1 MKNTKSD
8 YVFKFCTIIK
18 SFTQNSFIVLNYS
31 RRRQDS
37 CHCTRL
43 YQEKVGFMSLYQTIT
58 GEGRIHVTVLD
69 YTRRRQD
76 SCHCTRQFQEKVG
89 FMSLYLTVPGEGR
102 KVGFMSLYQTILGEG
117 RIHVTVLDCTRRRQD
132 SFHCTRPYQ
141 EKVGFMSLYQTIL
154 GEGIRFTS
162 QFKNIPGEE

>member
-1 MKNTKSD
+1 MFLILSIPCLKLNMKNTKSD

-58 GEGRIHVTVLD
+58 GEDRIHVTVLD

-102 KVGFMSLYQTILGEG
+102 
-117 RIHVTVLDCTRRRQD
+117 IHFTVLDYTRRRQD
-132 SFHCTRPYQ
+132 SCHCTRQFQ
-141 EKVGFMSLYQTIL
+141 EKV
-154 GEGIRFTS
+154 
-162 QFKNIPGEE
+162 